1 MHTSNCRLGGMVMAD
16 TGHPATEKVLALHA
30 PPRKVATHVH
40 VQVQDIFGALH
51 TL

>member
-1 MHTSNCRLGGMVMAD
+1 MHSSNCRLGGMVTAD

-30 PPRKVATHVH
+30 PALKVATHVQ

-51 TL
+51 ML